1 MDGILLVGAK
11 VVETRTQSLLRCAD
25 LHPRLGALS
34 YRMVSSAGQQPTAS
48 GVAIG
53 NIGELTA

>member
-11 VVETRTQSLLRCAD
+11 VVETRTQSLLRWAD

-34 YRMVSSAGQQPTAS
+34 YRVVSPAARQPTAS
-48 GVAIG
+48 GVANG